1 MTAEISPPL
10 SSATD
15 ASGAR
20 ADTSGA
26 RASAQRDLDAMPA
39 SERVRGRIKASGK
52 RFHANDN
59 ISEFIRT
66 GEVDELQA
74 EVEAKMCEVLT
85 SLVIDTDSDHNTHD
99 TAKRVAKMFLNE
111 VFRGR
116 YTEQPS
122 VTEFP
127 NVEHLNELMIVGPI
141 TIRSACSHHLCPI
154 MGRIWIGVMPNQ
166 HSNLIGLS
174 KYARL
179 ADWVMS
185 RPQIQEE
192 AVTQLANLL
201 QDKIQPDGLA
211 LVMEADHFCMQWRGV
226 KDVNSKM
233 INSVMRGS
241 FLKDPNLRREFLAL
255 VDNRSA

>member
-1 MTAEISPPL
+1 MTAKTPTVTTE
-10 SSATD
+10 AAGVHD
-15 ASGAR
+15 
-20 ADTSGA
+20 
-26 RASAQRDLDAMPA
+26 SAQPDQETMPA

-66 GEVDELQA
+66 GEVEELQS
-74 EVEAKMCEVLT
+74 EIEAKLREVLK
-85 SLVIDTDSDHNTHD
+85 SLVIDTESDHNTQD
-99 TAKRVAKMFLNE
+99 TAKRVAKMYLNE

-116 YTEQPS
+116 YVPPPP

-141 TIRSACSHHLCPI
+141 TIRSACSHHFCPI
-154 MGRIWIGVMPNQ
+154 MGRIWVGVMPNQ

-226 KDVNSKM
+226 KDLNSKM

-255 VDNRSA
+255 VDNRRA

>member
-1 MTAEISPPL
+1 MNLNTPAPTSSPGATPNAKAREIAE
-10 SSATD
+10 
-15 ASGAR
+15 
-20 ADTSGA
+20 
-26 RASAQRDLDAMPA
+26 RDLAAMPA
-39 SERVRGRIKASGK
+39 SDRVRARIRASGK

-59 ISEFIRT
+59 ISEFIRD
-66 GEVDELQA
+66 GEVAEIQG
-74 EVEAKMCEVLT
+74 EVETKLREVLK
-85 SLVIDTDSDHNTHD
+85 SLVIDTESDHNTQD
-99 TAKRVAKMFLNE
+99 TARRVAKMYLNE
-111 VFRGR
+111 IFRGR
-116 YTEQPS
+116 YVAEPP

-154 MGRIWIGVMPNQ
+154 MGRVWIGVMPNQ

-179 ADWVMS
+179 AEWVMS

-226 KDVNSKM
+226 KDMDSKM

-255 VDNRSA
+255 VDSRKV

>member
-1 MTAEISPPL
+1 MTAET
-10 SSATD
+10 SAKNTD
-15 ASGAR
+15 ARIAAER
-20 ADTSGA
+20 NLA
-26 RASAQRDLDAMPA
+26 AMPA
-39 SERVRGRIKASGK
+39 SERVRARIKAAGQ

-59 ISEFIRT
+59 ISEFVRD
-66 GEVDELQA
+66 GEVAELQS
-74 EVEAKMCEVLT
+74 EVEAKMREVLK
-85 SLVIDTDSDHNTHD
+85 SLVIDTESDHNTQE

-116 YTEQPS
+116 YTAQPP

-154 MGRIWIGVMPNQ
+154 MGRVWIGVMPNQ

-211 LVMEADHFCMQWRGV
+211 LVMEADHFCMHWRGV
-226 KDVNSKM
+226 KDSDAKM

-241 FLKDPNLRREFLAL
+241 FLKDVNLRREFLAL
-255 VDNRSA
+255 VDSRKA